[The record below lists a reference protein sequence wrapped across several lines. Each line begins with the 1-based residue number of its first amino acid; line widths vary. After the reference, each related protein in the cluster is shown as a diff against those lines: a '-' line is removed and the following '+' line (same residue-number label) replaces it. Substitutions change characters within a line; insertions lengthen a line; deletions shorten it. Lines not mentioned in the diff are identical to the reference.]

1 MSHYQLFEILKVNGC
16 SGWNE
21 NISNTNSNIY
31 ITSISLVDFVKYL
44 SVLLFFIFTLQGRIV
59 HCVSIL
65 LNQYNLFFFRY
76 GY

>member
-1 MSHYQLFEILKVNGC
+1 MADTSIRNVPQLFSDNK
-16 SGWNE
+16 
-21 NISNTNSNIY
+21 NISNTNRNIY
-31 ITSISLVDFVKYL
+31 ITFISLVDFVKYL

-65 LNQYNLFFFRY
+65 LNQYPLIFFRY

>member
-1 MSHYQLFEILKVNGC
+1 MADTSIRNEPQLFGR
-16 SGWNE
+16 NE
-21 NISNTNSNIY
+21 NISNTNKNIY
-31 ITSISLVDFVKYL
+31 ITSISLVDFLKYL

-65 LNQYNLFFFRY
+65 LNQYPLIFFRY

>member
-1 MSHYQLFEILKVNGC
+1 MTDASILNAPQLFGR
-16 SGWNE
+16 NE
-21 NISNTNSNIY
+21 NISNTNKNIY

-44 SVLLFFIFTLQGRIV
+44 SVLLFFIFTLLERIV

-65 LNQYNLFFFRY
+65 LNQYPLIFFRY